1 MKKNFIYLAITLL
14 AGLFASCSQ
23 ENDSSTSNS
32 QNKLVNISAEL
43 PKEFALT
50 RAVPSVD
57 GHYLRCILEITNENG
72 DKVYREEK
80 LGTEGSA
87 DGKLSFTFALEEAG
101 TYNYKMWADFI
112 EANGQQKDPI
122 TGRYTDKFYNTEDLT
137 KITIKDPALL
147 YNTDA
152 CDAFSGNGSFEKS
165 QATLDNPL
173 SVTLVRPFAKLIVS
187 DKSKENFAKCTSVSV
202 SQEIPAG
209 FDVSTD
215 KISTETVVAV
225 LPATAPIGTG
235 EQEGEGFD
243 LKLFSYYIFA
253 DNDALGEIGLTFVN
267 TDGGRTV
274 AIPANVPV
282 KKNTRTLVRG
292 YLVAESQNNG
302 QIDTDFGEWN
312 PDIDGG
318 DVEPTEPT
326 VDPKIGD
333 YYYQNGEYTSELK
346 TDADNPCIGVV
357 FATKA
362 LNGDKAENY
371 GAYTRIK
378 GYVIA
383 LESAPSATRK
393 EFCDKS
399 MNGTI
404 DLTGLELTKTG
415 YENTNILLADS
426 RYTDHADK
434 YLVIAD
440 FLLFKEKTAT
450 PANSSGWYMPSFEEV
465 KEFSI
470 RYYGLG
476 ETAKNET
483 FAHAVDAIEGAN
495 KFVHTTTSD
504 RYLLTSSISNKQM
517 SPVMFNNNAIT
528 DITKTVAV
536 FHADPSK
543 AGIQGQIRPILTI
556 LE

>member
-23 ENDSSTSNS
+23 ENDSSTPNS

-43 PKEFALT
+43 PKEFAKT

-72 DKVYREEK
+72 DRVYREEK

-187 DKSKENFAKCTSVSV
+187 DKSKENFEKCTSVSV
-202 SQEIPAG
+202 SLEIPAG
-209 FDVSTD
+209 FDVSTG

-292 YLVAESQNNG
+292 YLVAESQSNG

-333 YYYQNGEYTSELK
+333 YYYKNGEYASKLK
-346 TDADNPCIGVV
+346 TAADNPCIGVV

-378 GYVIA
+378 GYVMA
-383 LESAPSATRK
+383 LESAPSATRW

-399 MNGTI
+399 ANGTI
-404 DLTGLELTKTG
+404 YLTGLELTKTG
-415 YENTNILLADS
+415 YENTNTLLADN

-434 YLVIAD
+434 YRVIAD

-470 RYYGLG
+470 KYYGLG

-495 KFVHTTTSD
+495 MFVHSTTAD
-504 RYLLTSSISNKQM
+504 RYLLTSSISNKLM

-528 DITKTVAV
+528 DITKTVAI
-536 FHADPSK
+536 FHTDPQK